1 MLLLLRQHRMQISI
15 AALCVFFIATLWL
28 SLWFQISN
36 ERQRMVAVAQ
46 QQTGNIARLFEE
58 HVLRTLAAASVTLKQ
73 IETEYK
79 RQGKSLDL
87 ARYLRDRQPE
97 LEPYTILSVVDEG
110 GNLLLTNV
118 PFSKPQNLRHLENTQ
133 FHMRNSTQDVFI
145 SKPRLGV
152 VTGRQTIFLTR
163 RMNKAD
169 GSFGG
174 NTGVGMNPQYF
185 SRFYNQIDLG
195 HDASVVLVGRDGVIR
210 AQGSSKNFEVGQDIS
225 RGPLFTTHLP
235 HHDQGQ
241 FRAQSVLDGITR
253 LFSYRAVKGYPLIV
267 LVGMSEA
274 AVMARFEQDKQVY
287 LWWASGVSLVILAF
301 TAMVLFEIAR
311 RESGNERLRAS
322 EERFALAVRGTND
335 GIWDWNLRTHEAY
348 LSPRG
353 KEIVGFRNDELP
365 NLESTFFD
373 LIHLDDM
380 PRVNETVKLHVE
392 NGEPFRVELRLRHK
406 DGSYRWI
413 VTRGEAVRDENGR
426 PMRMV
431 GSITDIT
438 ARKRAEEQIK
448 NSLQEKETLLK
459 EIHHRVKNN
468 LQIISSLLYLQSSA
482 LGDPVARQALRE
494 SQDRVQSMGLVH
506 EQLYRSSNFS
516 AVDFG
521 EHLKEIA
528 ANIAGSYGAMNPRV
542 RVETELESVA
552 VDLDLA
558 IPVSLIFNEILTN
571 AFKHAFPRER
581 AGKIEVAFHR
591 NGSDNLVL
599 RVSDDGVGLPE
610 NLDWETAPSLGLKI
624 VRNLT
629 EQIHGELYA
638 QSAAGVTTFQLS
650 FSDSAE
656 KPRPPFDQAES
667 LP

>member
-1 MLLLLRQHRMQISI
+1 MQISI
-15 AALCVFFIATLWL
+15 AVLCALFIATLWP
-28 SLWFQISN
+28 SLWFRLSN
-36 ERQRMVAVAQ
+36 ERQRVIEAAQ

-58 HVLRTLAAASVTLKQ
+58 HVLRTLAAAYVTLKQ
-73 IETEYK
+73 LESDYK

-97 LEPYTILSVVDEG
+97 LEPYTILSVVDEE

-118 PFSKPQNLRHLENTQ
+118 PFSKPQNVRHLENTQ
-133 FHMRNSTQDVFI
+133 FHMRNATQEVFI

-152 VTGRQTIFLTR
+152 LTGRQTIFLTR

-195 HDASVVLVGRDGVIR
+195 PDAVVLLVGRDGVIR
-210 AQGSSKNFEVGQDIS
+210 TLGSSKDLEVGQDIS

-235 HHDQGQ
+235 QHDQGQ
-241 FRAQSVLDGITR
+241 FLATSPLDGILR
-253 LFSYRAVKGYPLIV
+253 LNSYRAVEGYPLVV

-274 AVMARFEQDKQVY
+274 AALARFQQDKRVY
-287 LWWASGVSLVILAF
+287 LWWASGVSLVIVAF

-311 RESGNERLRAS
+311 RERANEKLRAS
-322 EERFALAVRGTND
+322 EERFALAVRGAND
-335 GIWDWNLRTHEAY
+335 GIWDWNLQTHEAY
-348 LSPRG
+348 ISPHW
-353 KEIVGFRNDELP
+353 KEIVGYREDELP
-365 NLESTFFD
+365 NLESALFD
-373 LIHLDDM
+373 MIHPDDK
-380 PRVNETVKLHVE
+380 PSANEAINRHLE
-392 NGEPFRVELRLRHK
+392 NGEPYRVELRLRHK

-431 GSITDIT
+431 GAITDIT

-494 SQDRVQSMGLVH
+494 SQDRVRSMGLVH

-521 EHLKEIA
+521 EHLKELT

-581 AGKIEVAFHR
+581 AGKIDVAFHR
-591 NGSDNLVL
+591 DGSDNLVL

-610 NLDWETAPSLGLKI
+610 NLNWETAPSLGLKI

-638 QSAAGVTTFQLS
+638 QSAADVTTFQLS

-656 KPRPPFDQAES
+656 IPRSPFDQAES

>member
-1 MLLLLRQHRMQISI
+1 MQISI
-15 AALCVFFIATLWL
+15 ALLCVFFIATLWL
-28 SLWFQISN
+28 SLWFRISN

-79 RQGKSLDL
+79 RQGESLDL
-87 ARYLRDRQPE
+87 AQYLRDRQPE
-97 LEPYTILSVVDEG
+97 LEPYTILSVVDEEG
-110 GNLLLTNV
+110 ELLLNNV
-118 PFSKPQNLRHLENTQ
+118 PFSKPQNVRHLENTQ
-133 FHMRNSTQDVFI
+133 FHMRNATQDVFI

-152 VTGRQTIFLTR
+152 VTGKQTMYLTR

-174 NTGVGMNPQYF
+174 STGVGMSPQYF

-195 HDASVVLVGRDGVIR
+195 RDAVVVLVGRDGVIR
-210 AQGSSKNFEVGQDIS
+210 AQGSSKNLEVGQDIS

-235 HHDQGQ
+235 QHDQGQ
-241 FRAQSVLDGITR
+241 FLATSPLDGILR
-253 LFSYRAVKGYPLIV
+253 LHSYRAVKGYPLVV

-274 AVMARFEQDKQVY
+274 AVMARFEQDKRVY

-322 EERFALAVRGTND
+322 EERFALAVRGAND

-431 GSITDIT
+431 GSITDIS

-482 LGDPVARQALRE
+482 LVDPVARQALRE

-581 AGKIEVAFHR
+581 AGKIDVAFHR
-591 NGSDNLVL
+591 DGSDNLVL
-599 RVSDDGVGLPE
+599 RVSDDGVGFPE

-656 KPRPPFDQAES
+656 KPRSPFDQTES
-667 LP
+667 PP

>member
-1 MLLLLRQHRMQISI
+1 M
-15 AALCVFFIATLWL
+15 
-28 SLWFQISN
+28 
-36 ERQRMVAVAQ
+36 
-46 QQTGNIARLFEE
+46 
-58 HVLRTLAAASVTLKQ
+58 
-73 IETEYK
+73 
-79 RQGKSLDL
+79 
-87 ARYLRDRQPE
+87 
-97 LEPYTILSVVDEG
+97 
-110 GNLLLTNV
+110 
-118 PFSKPQNLRHLENTQ
+118 
-133 FHMRNSTQDVFI
+133 
-145 SKPRLGV
+145 
-152 VTGRQTIFLTR
+152 
-163 RMNKAD
+163 
-169 GSFGG
+169 
-174 NTGVGMNPQYF
+174 
-185 SRFYNQIDLG
+185 
-195 HDASVVLVGRDGVIR
+195 VVLVGRDGVIR
-210 AQGSSKNFEVGQDIS
+210 AQGSSKNLEVGQDIS

-235 HHDQGQ
+235 QHDQGQ
-241 FRAQSVLDGITR
+241 FLATSPLDGILR
-253 LFSYRAVKGYPLIV
+253 LHSYRAVKGYPLVV

-274 AVMARFEQDKQVY
+274 AVMARFEQDKRVY

-322 EERFALAVRGTND
+322 EERFALAVRGAND

-431 GSITDIT
+431 GSITDIS

-482 LGDPVARQALRE
+482 LVDPVARQALRE

-581 AGKIEVAFHR
+581 AGKIDVAFHR
-591 NGSDNLVL
+591 DGSDNLVL
-599 RVSDDGVGLPE
+599 RVSDDGVGLPK

-638 QSAAGVTTFQLS
+638 QSAADVTTFQLS

-656 KPRPPFDQAES
+656 IPRSPFDQAES

>member
-1 MLLLLRQHRMQISI
+1 
-15 AALCVFFIATLWL
+15 
-28 SLWFQISN
+28 
-36 ERQRMVAVAQ
+36 MVAVAQ

-79 RQGKSLDL
+79 RQGESLDL
-87 ARYLRDRQPE
+87 AQYLRDRQPE
-97 LEPYTILSVVDEG
+97 LEPYTILSVVDEEG
-110 GNLLLTNV
+110 ELLLNNV
-118 PFSKPQNLRHLENTQ
+118 PFSKPQNVRHLENTQ
-133 FHMRNSTQDVFI
+133 FHMRNATQDVFI

-152 VTGRQTIFLTR
+152 VTGKQTMYLTR

-174 NTGVGMNPQYF
+174 NTGVGMSPQYF

-195 HDASVVLVGRDGVIR
+195 RDAVVVLVGRDGVIR
-210 AQGSSKNFEVGQDIS
+210 AQGSSKNLEVGQDIS

-235 HHDQGQ
+235 QHDQGQ
-241 FRAQSVLDGITR
+241 FLATSPLDGLLR
-253 LFSYRAVKGYPLIV
+253 LHSYRAVKGYPLVV

-274 AVMARFEQDKQVY
+274 AVMARFEQDKRVY

-322 EERFALAVRGTND
+322 EERFALAVRGAND

-406 DGSYRWI
+406 DASYRWI
-413 VTRGEAVRDENGR
+413 VARGEAVRDENGR

-431 GSITDIT
+431 GSITDIS

-482 LGDPVARQALRE
+482 LVDPVARQALRE

-581 AGKIEVAFHR
+581 AGKIDVAFHR
-591 NGSDNLVL
+591 DGSDNLVL

-656 KPRPPFDQAES
+656 KPRSPFDQAES